1 VEFNAMRPILAGLLF
16 LAAGILSSPAS
27 AEESKADPIDAK
39 LAACLEGPE
48 ATSTPG
54 AIACFQAAREGWE
67 QEMVRA
73 YAALSATLDARSRG
87 ILRGTQKQW
96 EAYVAAERRFQA
108 APWTRDRGTSMTL
121 TAAAQNVDLFKNR
134 AMTLRRYQAE

>member
-1 VEFNAMRPILAGLLF
+1 MRPILAGLLF

-27 AEESKADPIDAK
+27 AQESKADPIDAK
-39 LAACLEGPE
+39 LAACLKGPE
-48 ATSTPG
+48 ASSTAG
-54 AIACFQAAREGWE
+54 AITCFQAAREGWE

-73 YAALSATLDARSRG
+73 YAVLSATLDARSRG

-108 APWTRDRGTSMTL
+108 APWIRDRGTAMSL

-134 AMTLRRYQAE
+134 AITLRRYQAE

>member
-1 VEFNAMRPILAGLLF
+1 MRPILAGLLF

-39 LAACLEGPE
+39 LAACLEGTE

-54 AIACFQAAREGWE
+54 AIACFQAAREAWE

-96 EAYVAAERRFQA
+96 EAYVAAEHRFQA

-121 TAAAQNVDLFKNR
+121 TAAAQNVDLFKSR